1 MAGYVETHCKIGIFR
16 ESAKKY
22 EMTAYLYEAIAAFL
36 EGSWKV
42 RNIAVEIQKRIAN
55 GKES

>member
-1 MAGYVETHCKIGIFR
+1 MKR
-16 ESAKKY
+16 
-22 EMTAYLYEAIAAFL
+22 LQRFL

>member
-1 MAGYVETHCKIGIFR
+1 MLKPTAKLAFLG
-16 ESAKKY
+16 SLPKKY
-22 EMTAYLYEAIAAFL
+22 EMIAYLYEAIAAFL
-36 EGSWKV
+36 EGSGKV